1 MVQKQIVCYY
11 AASTLKVIDSQN
23 PLKEY
28 TTKPLYATEDL
39 DEVIGFTSATGS
51 FEFNKINVLAPFICS
66 FYLNDLVF
74 LCSYIK
80 KNNDPIIVS
89 TTYNNVAEDG
99 DGDNSNYAKILAKK
113 IIEKNVDI
121 LGVFNRVRAEFEKLN
136 IDQRPTEQNYLN
148 GDVYLNKVD

>member
-89 TTYNNVAEDG
+89 TTYNNVGKGEYLAPATIKRE
-99 DGDNSNYAKILAKK
+99 ILPPSSP
-113 IIEKNVDI
+113 IIQVRKVTITYEEK
-121 LGVFNRVRAEFEKLN
+121 E
-136 IDQRPTEQNYLN
+136 
-148 GDVYLNKVD
+148 